1 MQDFAYILI
10 WKNKKKI
17 KKPYRF
23 DELIKM
29 LSFDGASATDTVG
42 FAGG

>member
-10 WKNKKKI
+10 WLKKK
-17 KKPYRF
+17 KKTYTF